1 MLVLGIDPGLARTG
15 WGLVKKK
22 NSQAKAVG
30 YGCLTTKKETVE
42 AKRLLSLYREVK
54 VLLRKHKP
62 EVLALEKLF
71 FTTNA
76 KTAFSVSQARGV
88 IVLTAAEAK
97 IPVFSYTPLQVK
109 LAITGYGKAE
119 KIQMQKMIKSIL
131 KLPEIPKPDDTADAL
146 AVALTHCFTTKIEEG
161 LTLKD

>member
-22 NSQAKAVG
+22 NSQVKAVD

-42 AKRLLSLYREVK
+42 EKRLLSLHREVK
-54 VLLRKHKP
+54 VLLTKHKP

-76 KTAFSVSQARGV
+76 KTAFSVGQARGV
-88 IVLTAAEAK
+88 IVLAAAEAK
-97 IPVFSYTPLQVK
+97 IPVFSYPPLQVK

-119 KIQMQKMIKSIL
+119 KIQVQKMIKSIL

-146 AVALTHCFTTKIEEG
+146 AVALTHCFTKR
-161 LTLKD
+161 LRS